1 MEQGWDPDVSKFF
14 VRIINAIAVTIIWM
28 LTASTVGLYAGLAVP
43 GQYPVWVTILYY
55 SFLIGS
61 FILLAR
67 FLRNNWRKYHK

>member
-55 SFLIGS
+55 LFLIVS

-67 FLRNNWRKYHK
+67 FLRANWRKHHK

>member
-43 GQYPVWVTILYY
+43 GQYPFWVTILYY
-55 SFLIGS
+55 SFLIVS

-67 FLRNNWRKYHK
+67 FLRANWRKHHK